1 MSSTSI
7 REVSRWLTDTLLHPR
22 EAARQA
28 QDPSRP
34 RMSWRQDLITC
45 MLATWLIQGLTMD
58 AWAHTNQTT
67 LETVITP
74 WHALFYGGFAVTAAW
89 ICFQIRCNIKEGRV
103 GIAAVPVGYGVAL
116 IGMGLFF
123 LSGVGDQIWHA
134 LFGIERSLEAFLS
147 PTHLLLVVGMTLL
160 VSAPFRAMWSDP
172 RPRNTS
178 FLALLPA
185 VWSLALT
192 ALLLSLFG
200 DYIIIFASDLP
211 TISQEAFAAQFP
223 GDAPPPL
230 LDVLSARFQV
240 QGVVMLYLTTLLLM
254 VPVLLAL
261 RRWRLPFGSITF
273 MWTLVIASDLVAYQ
287 YNRGW
292 TLVAVVLGGLFA
304 DYLVLRLRPSGDR
317 VSMFRLFAALAPA
330 GLWAMY
336 FLVLTIAYNVGWP
349 VELAVGVGAIA
360 SMITLILAYVMIPTP
375 VRLSSDDP
383 APAPPAET
391 PIPEAGT
398 TARVNA

>member
-1 MSSTSI
+1 MSGASGL
-7 REVSRWLTDTLLHPR
+7 RR
-22 EAARQA
+22 EALQALRDAPRQA

-34 RMSWRQDLITC
+34 RMLWREELVTC

-58 AWAHTNQTT
+58 AWAHTNQTK
-67 LETVITP
+67 LETVVTP
-74 WHALFYGGFAVTAAW
+74 WHALFYGGYVVTTAW
-89 ICFQIRCNIKEGRV
+89 IVFQIWRNTKAGR
-103 GIAAVPVGYGVAL
+103 GGLGAVPVGYGVAL

-134 LFGIERSLEAFLS
+134 VFGIERSLEAFLS
-147 PTHLLLVVGMTLL
+147 PTHLLLVVGMALL
-160 VSAPFRAMWSDP
+160 VSAPFRAMYSDP
-172 RPRNTS
+172 RPRDTS
-178 FLALLPA
+178 FLGLLPA

-200 DYIIIFASDLP
+200 DYVVIFASDLP
-211 TISQEAFAAQFP
+211 TISQHAFAAQFP
-223 GDAPPPL
+223 GNAPRPL
-230 LDVLSARFQV
+230 LDVLSARLQV

-273 MWTLVIASDLVAYQ
+273 MWTLIIASDLVAYQ

-292 TLVAVVLGGLFA
+292 TLVAVVLGGLLA

-317 VSMFRLFAALAPA
+317 VGMFRLFAALAPA
-330 GLWAMY
+330 GLWAIY
-336 FLVLTIAYNVGWP
+336 FLVLQIAYGVGWP

-360 SMITLILAYVMIPTP
+360 SMITPILAYVMIPTP
-375 VRLSSDDP
+375 VRVISGDDAVP
-383 APAPPAET
+383 VAAAEAPVAAAAT
-391 PIPEAGT
+391 FGIDD
-398 TARVNA
+398 

>member
-1 MSSTSI
+1 MTSA
-7 REVSRWLTDTLLHPR
+7 SGLLR
-22 EAARQA
+22 EARQALRDAPRQA

-34 RMSWRQDLITC
+34 RMLWRQELVTC

-67 LETVITP
+67 LETVVTP
-74 WHALFYGGFAVTAAW
+74 WHALFYGGYAVTTAW
-89 ICFQIRCNIKEGRV
+89 ICFQIWRNIKAGRA
-103 GIAAVPVGYGVAL
+103 GMGAVPIGYGVAL

-134 LFGIERSLEAFLS
+134 VFGIERSLEAFLS
-147 PTHLLLVVGMTLL
+147 PTHLLLVVAMVLL

-172 RPRNTS
+172 RPRDTS
-178 FLALLPA
+178 FLGLLPA

-192 ALLLSLFG
+192 ALVLSLFG
-200 DYIIIFASDLP
+200 DYVIIFASDLP
-211 TISQEAFAAQFP
+211 TISQQAFAAQFP
-223 GDAPPPL
+223 GNAPPPL

-240 QGVVMLYLTTLLLM
+240 QGVIMVYLTTLLLM
-254 VPVLLAL
+254 VPILLAL

-273 MWTLVIASDLVAYQ
+273 IWTLIIASDLVAYQ

-292 TLVAVVLGGLFA
+292 TLVAVVLGGLLA
-304 DYLVLRLRPSGDR
+304 DYLVVRLRPSGDR

-330 GLWAMY
+330 GLWAIY
-336 FLVLTIAYNVGWP
+336 FLVLEIAYGVGWP

-375 VRLSSDDP
+375 VRLIPHDAVPLAPTEDP
-383 APAPPAET
+383 LPAAAT
-391 PIPEAGT
+391 SAV
-398 TARVNA
+398 AD

>member
-1 MSSTSI
+1 VSVETS
-7 REVSRWLTDTLLHPR
+7 LPR
-22 EAARQA
+22 ELLLVLRDAPRQA
-28 QDPSRP
+28 KDPTRP
-34 RMSWRQDLITC
+34 RMLWRQDLITC
-45 MLATWLIQGLTMD
+45 VLATWLIEGLTMD
-58 AWAHTNQTT
+58 AWAHTNQTK
-67 LETVITP
+67 LETVVTP
-74 WHALFYGGFAVTAAW
+74 WHALFYGGFIATATW
-89 ICFQIRCNIKEGRV
+89 ICLQIRNNIKAGRA
-103 GIAAVPVGYGVAL
+103 GIGAVPIGYGVAL
-116 IGMGLFF
+116 VGMGCFF

-134 LFGIERSLEAFLS
+134 VFGIERSLEAFLS
-147 PTHLLLVVGMTLL
+147 PTHLLLVVGMALL

-192 ALLLSLFG
+192 TLLLSLFG
-200 DYIIIFASDLP
+200 DYVVIFASDLP
-211 TISQEAFAAQFP
+211 TISQEAFAAHFP
-223 GDAPPPL
+223 GNAPPPL

-240 QGVVMLYLTTLLLM
+240 QGVVMLYVTNLLLM

-273 MWTLVIASDLVAYQ
+273 MWTLIIASDLIAYQ

-292 TLVAVVLGGLFA
+292 TLVAVVLGGLIA
-304 DYLVLRLRPSGDR
+304 DYLVLRLRPSSDR
-317 VSMFRLFAALAPA
+317 VRMFRTFAALAPA

-336 FLVLTIAYNVGWP
+336 FLVLAIAYNVGWP

-375 VRLSSDDP
+375 IRVISDDSAPVSTAEAPMP
-383 APAPPAET
+383 APAT
-391 PIPEAGT
+391 AGIDG
-398 TARVNA
+398 

>member
-1 MSSTSI
+1 MTGASSLL
-7 REVSRWLTDTLLHPR
+7 RETLQALRDAP
-22 EAARQA
+22 RQA

-34 RMSWRQDLITC
+34 RMLWRQDLITC

-58 AWAHTNQTT
+58 AWAHTNQTK
-67 LETVITP
+67 LETVVTP
-74 WHALFYGGFAVTAAW
+74 WHALFYGGFVVTAAW
-89 ICFQIRCNIKEGRV
+89 ICFQIRSNIKDGRV

-134 LFGIERSLEAFLS
+134 VFGIERSLEAFLS
-147 PTHLLLVVGMTLL
+147 PTHLLLVIGMTLL
-160 VSAPFRAMWSDP
+160 VSAPYRAMWSDP

-200 DYIIIFASDLP
+200 DYVVIFASDLP
-211 TISQEAFAAQFP
+211 TISQEAFAAHFP
-223 GDAPPPL
+223 GNAPPPL

-240 QGVVMLYLTTLLLM
+240 QGVVMLYMTNLLLM
-254 VPVLLAL
+254 VPVLLGL

-273 MWTLVIASDLVAYQ
+273 MWTLIIASDLVAYQ

-292 TLVAVVLGGLFA
+292 TLVAVVLGGLVA
-304 DYLVLRLRPSGDR
+304 DYLVLRLRPSSDR
-317 VSMFRLFAALAPA
+317 VRMFRTFAALAPA

-336 FLVLTIAYNVGWP
+336 FLVLAIAYNVGWP

-375 VRLSSDDP
+375 IRLLAEAEAEAPVRTVE
-383 APAPPAET
+383 APVR
-391 PIPEAGT
+391 AG
-398 TARVNA
+398 